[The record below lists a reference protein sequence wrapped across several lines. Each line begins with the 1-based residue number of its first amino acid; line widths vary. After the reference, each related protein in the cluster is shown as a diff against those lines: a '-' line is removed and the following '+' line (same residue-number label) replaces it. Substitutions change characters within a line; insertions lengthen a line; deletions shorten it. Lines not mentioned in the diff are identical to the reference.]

1 MRKLLI
7 LQGCPASGKSTWIE
21 ENNLQPYTISSDA
34 IRLLFRPVEL
44 GADSKEHI
52 SPKCDK
58 EVWDTI
64 FLMLEAKMKQG
75 QFVVIDACNISIK
88 TLNKYNELALK
99 YLYKVYYKRF
109 DLPLETLYDRNK
121 YREEYKQVPEEVIE
135 NFYNRL
141 QEVKVPQNFVKI
153 NNFNEIGLTNEI
165 NLNGYKKVHIFG
177 DIHGCY
183 SALQKALPELK
194 EDEYYIFLGDYLDR
208 GPENKQ
214 TLQYFLSIYNKP
226 NVSMLFGNHEEHLL
240 TYVNNQTPHSKEFAI
255 HTMKEIEGIDKR
267 EIKKMLKSLKD
278 YVEFEVYAEE
288 DSTRHYFHCSHA
300 GVPFNRIKNIESTNI
315 LYPTEYYS
323 QGPGEYEDIYKIY
336 KNHITEGFTAL
347 SPFWYDSINIVN
359 GHRNPQHCKI
369 NEYRNCYN
377 LEGEVEWGK
386 DLREIVID
394 LNPSILTVEPKY
406 HHNDIVR
413 VEEQETEEVPSINEV
428 QHFITYARNNPKLFK
443 EKKFENNISS
453 FNFSERVFYDKVWNS
468 LTKKARGLFIN
479 TRENKVILRGY
490 DKFFSILERRET
502 EWDSLRS
509 KLQFPVTSYK
519 KYNGFL
525 GLLGVNNNE
534 LLFAS
539 KSTINSTFSNYFKN
553 IFEQMYPSS
562 DKIKDYIIK
571 NNVTFVFEVIDPVN
585 DPHIIEYDKPFI
597 VLLDIIDND
606 LNYSKLP
613 YEEMCKVAQSL
624 GIKYYKEKLNTS
636 LTFDEYYNFIN
647 DLVIS
652 SKWDNKYIEGVVSE
666 DSTGYMIKAKTL
678 YYNFWKEVR
687 SYAQMLFT
695 DKNIQNK
702 EFIYDYNH
710 LGSKVKTF
718 INTLRDAGYEGPLDA
733 IALRKMFEKI

>member
-1 MRKLLI
+1 MRE
-7 LQGCPASGKSTWIE
+7 T
-21 ENNLQPYTISSDA
+21 
-34 IRLLFRPVEL
+34 
-44 GADSKEHI
+44 
-52 SPKCDK
+52 
-58 EVWDTI
+58 
-64 FLMLEAKMKQG
+64 
-75 QFVVIDACNISIK
+75 
-88 TLNKYNELALK
+88 TLNYLK
-99 YLYKVYYKRF
+99 K
-109 DLPLETLYDRNK
+109 
-121 YREEYKQVPEEVIE
+121 
-135 NFYNRL
+135 
-141 QEVKVPQNFVKI
+141 
-153 NNFNEIGLTNEI
+153 
-165 NLNGYKKVHIFG
+165 
-177 DIHGCY
+177 
-183 SALQKALPELK
+183 
-194 EDEYYIFLGDYLDR
+194 
-208 GPENKQ
+208 
-214 TLQYFLSIYNKP
+214 
-226 NVSMLFGNHEEHLL
+226 
-240 TYVNNQTPHSKEFAI
+240 
-255 HTMKEIEGIDKR
+255 
-267 EIKKMLKSLKD
+267 
-278 YVEFEVYAEE
+278 
-288 DSTRHYFHCSHA
+288 
-300 GVPFNRIKNIESTNI
+300 
-315 LYPTEYYS
+315 
-323 QGPGEYEDIYKIY
+323 
-336 KNHITEGFTAL
+336 
-347 SPFWYDSINIVN
+347 
-359 GHRNPQHCKI
+359 
-369 NEYRNCYN
+369 
-377 LEGEVEWGK
+377 
-386 DLREIVID
+386 
-394 LNPSILTVEPKY
+394 
-406 HHNDIVR
+406 
-413 VEEQETEEVPSINEV
+413 
-428 QHFITYARNNPKLFK
+428 
-443 EKKFENNISS
+443 KKFENNISS

-490 DKFFSILERRET
+490 DKFFNILERRET

-571 NNVTFVFEVIDPVN
+571 NNATFVFEVIDPVN

-647 DLVIS
+647 DLIIS

-710 LGSKVKTF
+710 LSSKVKTF